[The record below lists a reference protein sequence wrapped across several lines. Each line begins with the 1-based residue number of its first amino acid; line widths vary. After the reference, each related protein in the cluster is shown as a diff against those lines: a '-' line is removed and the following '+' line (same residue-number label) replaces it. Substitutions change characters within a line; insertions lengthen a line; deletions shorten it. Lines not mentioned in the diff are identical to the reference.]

1 MVLCV
6 YLAVSFSSYF
16 SDGLGT
22 RKDVNKALR
31 YFQLA
36 SHGGASVKQQRS
48 VLFGIKLIIGVLVT
62 CVCTGP
68 LSYNTASPGATEL

>member
-36 SHGGASVKQQRS
+36 SHGGGSVKQHRS
-48 VLFGIKLIIGVLVT
+48 VLFGIKLIIWGA
-62 CVCTGP
+62 
-68 LSYNTASPGATEL
+68 SYLRMYWST

>member
-6 YLAVSFSSYF
+6 YLTVLFSYYF

-22 RKDVNKALR
+22 RRDVNKALR

-36 SHGGASVKQQRS
+36 SHGGGSVEQLRS
-48 VLFGIKLIIGVLVT
+48 VLFGIKQIFLGA
-62 CVCTGP
+62 
-68 LSYNTASPGATEL
+68 SYLRMYWST